1 MNDKMETTSAPI
13 YEKIY
18 NGYKQLSKNNNW
30 IVVDG
35 TKTVEEIAEEIFNI
49 VKSRIK

>member
-1 MNDKMETTSAPI
+1 MEKSSADV
-13 YEKIY
+13 YQKIY

-30 IVVDG
+30 VIVDG